1 MADSAVFSENEED
14 KAAEELRKKEIER
27 KTLMNVTRYE
37 TWLETQKEIQEEEEE
52 LNAATQNIMR
62 EINNN

>member
-1 MADSAVFSENEED
+1 MADSAVSIENEED